1 MQSRDGQL
9 DIRLV
14 LIGGVIALL
23 LASPWLWGGALTLV
37 AGWNQAQATRGLD
50 PVIAGLDRYQATAG
64 HYPLV
69 ISEVAV
75 DGTGLPRPP
84 LGWRYGYT
92 TRDGG
97 RAYYLAMQPG
107 GGDDRCYY
115 YDGASRAWAVH
126 RPDCPPGDN
135 GPLYQ
140 RFP

>member
-1 MQSRDGQL
+1 MQPRDGQIDL
-9 DIRLV
+9 RLV
-14 LIGGVIALL
+14 IGGIVLALV
-23 LASPWLWGGALTLV
+23 LASPWLWGGAFTLV
-37 AGWNQAQATRGLD
+37 AGLNQAQATQELG
-50 PVIAGLDRYQATAG
+50 PVIASLDRYHTTQG

-69 ISEVAV
+69 VSDVTA

-92 TRDGG
+92 SVEGG

-115 YDGASRAWAVH
+115 YDGPRHSWAVQ